1 MCFSASAS
9 FTASLVLT
17 GAGVATVRKTTSANQ
32 LPFASVPLLFSLQQ
46 FSEGVLWMAL
56 DHPGWA
62 FLYAPAMH
70 LYFFIALAVWPLWI
84 PLSVWWM
91 ETNAQA
97 RRKMRWTLDLGI
109 ILFCYYVF
117 CHLFF
122 GVQANGD
129 CYHLAY
135 LFQYPFEKIAKAAY
149 VLAIIP
155 TFLFSS
161 KRHMPVLGLSAMIS
175 LLIAQI
181 FYKEFSLSVWCF
193 FAAVLSVQILWVV
206 ASETT
211 PRSQTTHSGFPQ
223 GSCPDGNTGCSKRS
237 NRRTA

>member
-9 FTASLVLT
+9 FAASAVLM
-17 GAGVATVRKTTSANQ
+17 GAGVAAVRKTTSVTE
-32 LPFASVPLLFSLQQ
+32 LPFASVPVLFSLQQ

-70 LYFFIALAVWPLWI
+70 FFFFVAMAVWPLWV

-91 ETNAQA
+91 ETNARA
-97 RRKMRWTLDLGI
+97 RRKIRWSLDLGI
-109 ILFCYYVF
+109 ILFGYYVF

-129 CYHLAY
+129 CYHIAY
-135 LFQYPFEKIAKAAY
+135 LYQYPLEKTARAAY
-149 VLAIIP
+149 MLAVIP
-155 TFLFSS
+155 AFFFSS
-161 KRHMPVLGLSAMIS
+161 RRYMPVVGVSAMTS
-175 LLIAQI
+175 LVVAQV
-181 FYKEFSLSVWCF
+181 FYQEFSLSVWCF

-206 ASETT
+206 ASEANPKT
-211 PRSQTTHSGFPQ
+211 RSAQPGFPE
-223 GSCPDGNTGCSKRS
+223 GSCPD
-237 NRRTA
+237 